1 MVEMTMSAQQIP
13 FCFSSG
19 VRFLRTPAFFCQFLV
34 SFFFFREGLRPQ
46 AGMGKVVE
54 TAEQSKRGD
63 RRGVHVSQL

>member
-1 MVEMTMSAQQIP
+1 MVEMTMSGKQI
-13 FCFSSG
+13 SG
-19 VRFLRTPAFFCQFLV
+19 LQHFFVIFCQFV
-34 SFFFFREGLRPQ
+34 VIFFHEGLRPQ